1 MNLSE
6 KLKLHSVKLYFQYE
20 LKQYENNI
28 KNTQRI
34 MKVKIENVKCTT
46 ITYQEV

>member
-28 KNTQRI
+28 KNT
-34 MKVKIENVKCTT
+34 
-46 ITYQEV
+46 